1 MLGFI
6 SRNRSDHPMADEK
19 GAKEFLA
26 ELPTQDT
33 FKTLQ
38 EIAFWLDTTR
48 TSDGLK
54 PQRIY
59 EIIDQLDQA
68 AKPHQRK
75 LSQEYLAGGVRLPRV
90 SGAAH
95 LDGCGRV
102 LAAVGRRLR
111 VLSRPDSAGRVRAP
125 EP

>member
-38 EIAFWLDTTR
+38 EIAFWLETT
-48 TSDGLK
+48 
-54 PQRIY
+54 
-59 EIIDQLDQA
+59 E
-68 AKPHQRK
+68 
-75 LSQEYLAGGVRLPRV
+75 PRM
-90 SGAAH
+90 A
-95 LDGCGRV
+95 
-102 LAAVGRRLR
+102 
-111 VLSRPDSAGRVRAP
+111 
-125 EP
+125 